1 MSRTEFGYLFKTDIF
16 RRIKFINSDAM
27 FQKAIALVMDHE
39 NVPQNR
45 RGQYQSIYESTFN
58 DALNTKR
65 SSCEQSGGRIV
76 RESLAVFKA
85 SRNGIFHHWTNCV
98 S

>member
-1 MSRTEFGYLFKTDIF
+1 
-16 RRIKFINSDAM
+16 
-27 FQKAIALVMDHE
+27 MDHE

-76 RESLAVFKA
+76 RELLTVFKE
-85 SRNGIFHHWTNCV
+85 SGKDFFTIDELCKL
-98 S
+98 